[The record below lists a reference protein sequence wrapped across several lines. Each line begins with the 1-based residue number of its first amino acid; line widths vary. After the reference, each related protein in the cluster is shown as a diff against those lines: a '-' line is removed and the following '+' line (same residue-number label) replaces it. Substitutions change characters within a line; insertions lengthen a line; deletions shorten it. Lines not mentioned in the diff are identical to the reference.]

1 MNKII
6 KSKKIYLSLVTIITL
21 IILLLLP
28 LALNLHN
35 SYAHFFNYLK
45 NHHLSPVSQKVYNFG
60 NNEAGNLNYVLLGDS
75 LTDGVGNI
83 DPGATLPAIYAGHLQ
98 NQQKSGT
105 LTKLAQA
112 GATTK
117 DVITNQ
123 VPEAIELYPDYILIM
138 IGTNDIH
145 NPITPWGFKQ
155 QYSKMLD
162 ELNNKTRAE
171 ITVVNIPYIGSDQ
184 ILLPPWNIILDWR
197 MQQFNKI
204 IQEVAKKRNIKVID
218 LYTATK
224 NQFIKS
230 SELYSIDQFH
240 PSDKGYRLW
249 ADTILPQW

>member
-1 MNKII
+1 M
-6 KSKKIYLSLVTIITL
+6 KKFSFHKKTGVLLL
-21 IILLLLP
+21 GIILLLSVCIIP
-28 LALNLHN
+28 IGVKLHQ
-35 SYAHFFNYLK
+35 SYAYFFNFLNK
-45 NHHLSPVSQKVYNFG
+45 HHLSPVSQKVYNFG

-145 NPITPWGFKQ
+145 NPITPWEFQ
-155 QYSKMLD
+155 HQYSKMLD

-171 ITVVNIPYIGSDQ
+171 ITVINIPYIGSEQ
-184 ILLPPWNIILDWR
+184 ILLPPWNTLLDWR

-204 IQEVAKKRNIKVID
+204 IQEVAKKRSIKVID

-230 SELYSIDQFH
+230 SDLYSVDQFH